1 MGIADLLL
9 VLTVPGFPA
18 IEEVSTC
25 GDEGQ
30 ETPLKD

>member
-1 MGIADLLL
+1 MGIAELLL

-25 GDEGQ
+25 PMEVRRHR
-30 ETPLKD
+30 

>member
-9 VLTVPGFPA
+9 VLTVPGVPA
-18 IEEVSTC
+18 IEEVSTLAM
-25 GDEGQ
+25 GQ

>member
-18 IEEVSTC
+18 IEEVSIVAMEVRRHC
-25 GDEGQ
+25 
-30 ETPLKD
+30 